1 MGYGAVK
8 YADLKNHRMT
18 NYKFSFDNMLS
29 LQVGVGLGA
38 RDRGLGFRSKGC
50 WSEGSVSEG
59 FGSIP
64 FPRDGAKGGN
74 FAWSCAEVVAAV
86 L

>member
-38 RDRGLGFRSKGC
+38 RVRGLGFKSKGC
-50 WSEGSVSEG
+50 WSESS
-59 FGSIP
+59 
-64 FPRDGAKGGN
+64 
-74 FAWSCAEVVAAV
+74 
-86 L
+86 